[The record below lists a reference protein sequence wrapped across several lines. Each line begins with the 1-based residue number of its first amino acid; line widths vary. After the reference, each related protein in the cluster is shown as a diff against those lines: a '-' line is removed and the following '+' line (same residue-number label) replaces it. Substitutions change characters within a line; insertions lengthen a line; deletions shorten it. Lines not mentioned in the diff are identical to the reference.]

1 MMLRIT
7 SAGRQDRV
15 IAVRGKMMK
24 NGFVLTILGIVLCA
38 LVFWLG
44 GCRYPVQA
52 VDFLEDAVED
62 VAFLGS
68 GEEFALPGETEA
80 ERRRRWA
87 RIKRIDRQ
95 NMEEDMESVLLLD
108 KPSKLTDRRID

>member
-1 MMLRIT
+1 
-7 SAGRQDRV
+7 
-15 IAVRGKMMK
+15 MK
-24 NGFVLTILGIVLCA
+24 NISVLTILGVLLCA

-52 VDFLEDAVED
+52 VDFLENVAED

-87 RIKRIDRQ
+87 RIKRINRQ
-95 NMEEDMESVLLLD
+95 NMQEDMENVLHMD
-108 KPSKLTDRRID
+108 QPSKLTDRRIE